1 MPVELVHLVARN
13 LVERPEALTTSVHRS
28 GRGVRI
34 DVSCAEGDAGR
45 LIGRNGRIIN
55 AIRTLARAATDGRE
69 RVDVHLVD

>member
-13 LVERPEALTTSVHRS
+13 LVEQPDALTTSVQRG
-28 GRGVRI
+28 GRGIRI
-34 DVSCAEGDAGR
+34 DVACAPGDAGR